1 VVVLPQPDGPYAGA
15 RAAPTPPLNALAT
28 IMLVSSLLAVA
39 LGVLVY
45 RRLTRG
51 ERGGSAVSDFASQL

>member
-1 VVVLPQPDGPYAGA
+1 
-15 RAAPTPPLNALAT
+15 
-28 IMLVSSLLAVA
+28 
-39 LGVLVY
+39 VLVY